1 MWNNSVNLSKNL
13 QYLSSPFL
21 AAYNGFLS
29 QQTRNTFILKRRT
42 PPGLAKKNGPSKVL
56 RGRHFVYE
64 LVEDTNVRKKPDLQL
79 ILTSYVEGLG
89 NKGDLVTVPRNKG
102 YTKLLLPRLAT
113 YATPE
118 NIDKTKAAAD
128 DQVSRYSSPYVE
140 RTINVLSTRTL
151 PVLMSNTNPWVLE
164 KWHIRTWLRR
174 SGFHLQDESITL
186 PDKPISGPNP
196 AMEGKDFYITVTINK
211 KEQVKVRCRL
221 FQIDKKN
228 FTVPEEYYKNTAEPI
243 FPEDKSILDTM
254 PGFYLR
260 ESKSS
265 RI

>member
-1 MWNNSVNLSKNL
+1 MWNSSVNLSKNL
-13 QYLSSPFL
+13 HYLSSPFL

-42 PPGLAKKNGPSKVL
+42 PPGLAKKNGPAKVL
-56 RGRHFVYE
+56 RGRHFVYD
-64 LVEDTNVRKKPDLQL
+64 LIEDTNTRKKPDLQL

-89 NKGDLVTVPRNKG
+89 DKGDLVTIPRNKA
-102 YTKLLLPRLAT
+102 YNKLLLPGLAS

-118 NIDKTKAAAD
+118 NIDSIKATAD
-128 DQVSRYSSPYVE
+128 DQDRKYSSPYVE
-140 RTINVLSTRTL
+140 RLIKVFSTRIV
-151 PVLMSNTNPWVLE
+151 PVLMSNTNAWVLE

-196 AMEGKDFYITVTINK
+196 SIEGKDFYITVTINK
-211 KEQVKVRCRL
+211 KEQVKVKCRL
-221 FQIDKKN
+221 YQIDKKK
-228 FTVPEEYYKNTAEPI
+228 FTVPDEYYKDTAEPI
-243 FPEDKSILDTM
+243 FPEDKAILDTI
-254 PGFYLR
+254 PGIFFK
-260 ESKSS
+260 ESKS